1 MNLFNDDNDK
11 KKVINKGTAFSG
23 DYEDVMKERAKQLPA
38 FEKEIQEK
46 FENYDGEMVAVIRI
60 REDENGQ
67 PEHGDIFVGGVCSFE
82 SSMKMLK
89 ALDEA
94 KDAIT
99 SQMAHGLMENPEA
112 LGQMMGGMLGDLI
125 KKAKDNK

>member
-23 DYEDVMKERAKQLPA
+23 DYEAMMKQRAKHLPE
-38 FEKEIQEK
+38 FEKEIQER
-46 FENYDGEMVAVIRI
+46 FEDYNGEMVAVIRI

-67 PEHGDIFVGGVCSFE
+67 PERGEIFVGGVCSLE

-89 ALDEA
+89 ELDEA

-99 SQMAHGLMENPEA
+99 SQMAHGIMENPEA
-112 LGQMMGGMLGDLI
+112 LGQMMSGMLGDLI
-125 KKAKDNK
+125 KKARDNN